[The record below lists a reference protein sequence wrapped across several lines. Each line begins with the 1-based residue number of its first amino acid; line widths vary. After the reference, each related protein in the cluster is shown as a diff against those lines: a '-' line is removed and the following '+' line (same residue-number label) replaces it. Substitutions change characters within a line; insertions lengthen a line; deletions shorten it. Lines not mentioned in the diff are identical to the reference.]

1 MEVQA
6 VLAAGQVGLLST
18 YATRNACAASS
29 TLYPDAFVPAAL
41 SRTVGCIIVQKKEE
55 EEEEDRKKTKEN
67 TGAAAINIAFY
78 EAVRWT
84 QCHVSR
90 RRHAPNDL
98 RSWIKVRRKAE
109 VVKVSVSPGKQIRA
123 AVMRA
128 YAPAHLSPV
137 QPTPQPSAKHES
149 VYLSK
154 KEEEEEDRRQK
165 EDERKHRRSDD

>member
-1 MEVQA
+1 MQRKAEEAKVSVSLGKQNRAEVMRAHVHAHCWPVQPTPQP
-6 VLAAGQVGLLST
+6 LAEHPSVYLS
-18 YATRNACAASS
+18 
-29 TLYPDAFVPAAL
+29 
-41 SRTVGCIIVQKKEE
+41 KKEE
-55 EEEEDRKKTKEN
+55 EEDEEDRKKTKEN

-98 RSWIKVRRKAE
+98 SSWIKVRRKAE

-128 YAPAHLSPV
+128 YAPAHASPV
-137 QPTPQPSAKHES
+137 QSTPQSSSEQRRA
-149 VYLSK
+149 YLSP
-154 KEEEEEDRRQK
+154 
-165 EDERKHRRSDD
+165 SNWMGLVSIGVFSSLPALPLA